1 MVRRMGGDGAE
12 GPARRSR
19 RIVFVSRRGVAM
31 ASSSKFDFEFGA
43 GTDARGA
50 WDEDDIPDELEAFP
64 LTSLSLG
71 MWKARSHGGLRAVLG
86 RERFVFVVFRRRR
99 AVPTLAARAS
109 ELVSQQLGRHLQ
121 IPVPSSPF
129 DLGDA
134 STRRAS
140 RAFDAALG
148 DADTPR
154 SPRGATPAPDVPATP
169 PIGTRDAPRAST
181 AAADDDDAPSSATT
195 TTTTAFTP
203 GAASAGAPAHASGFR
218 AAQHVVLTYEITF
231 EDVVGLDYIN
241 PLCFDGRVAIEA
253 RRVTKRA
260 FSNLASAL
268 AFFRRRDGTR
278 RGTGAE
284 TAARFTARR
293 SSNDRRAN
301 RPEHAN
307 SNLNSNADADADARR
322 GGGEGSDVGGGGT
335 ARKRSRLALES
346 RFAEVASIP
355 GGDDRT
361 AGDFP
366 GTKTGTGT
374 GTGLRVRTVASRSP
388 GTPGTGTGTATE
400 GVFSPPARGVLAS
413 SSSSSLAWDDDSE
426 GGHPGVVFRDRT
438 VQAHFADP
446 HLPDALR
453 ARVRARPA
461 LLRLCETGLPPWAIF
476 LAGYGFFYRPY
487 LRAVAR
493 YLFLLVS
500 SLSMLAGFYD
510 LYKHIPGADVVLS
523 GMWSPFTQFLENHAR
538 ARLSILAS
546 YLFTQSAI
554 FAPLV
559 TSVAA
564 TARAGLAPLAGL
576 APSLFAARGVGRT
589 AASASRFDLGVW
601 RELGATTFRSVKR
614 IVDFLLHLLRR
625 AIAHRISLGMEARRR
640 GREVHARLMRA
651 HGFEEKA
658 GMASPRTPG
667 DRARART
674 TRESPRAD
682 DDEVDETREKRE

>member
-1 MVRRMGGDGAE
+1 
-12 GPARRSR
+12 
-19 RIVFVSRRGVAM
+19 M

-50 WDEDDIPDELEAFP
+50 RDEDDIPDELEAFP

-71 MWKARSHGGLRAVLG
+71 MWKARSHGGLRAILA
-86 RERFVFVVFRRRR
+86 RDRFVFVVFRRRR

-109 ELVSQQLGRHLQ
+109 ELVSQQLGRHLH

-154 SPRGATPAPDVPATP
+154 SHRGATPAPDVPATP
-169 PIGTRDAPRAST
+169 PMGTRDAPRAST
-181 AAADDDDAPSSATT
+181 AADDDAPSTATT
-195 TTTTAFTP
+195 TTATAFTP
-203 GAASAGAPAHASGFR
+203 GASSPGAHAHPSGFR

-231 EDVVGLDYIN
+231 ENIVGLDYVN

-268 AFFRRRDGTR
+268 TFFRRRDGASAR
-278 RGTGAE
+278 RGSGAE
-284 TAARFTARR
+284 TAARFTARG
-293 SSNDRRAN
+293 SSDDRRVV
-301 RPEHAN
+301 RPENA
-307 SNLNSNADADADARR
+307 NLNSNADGDARR
-322 GGGEGSDVGGGGT
+322 GRGDARATEGFDVGGGT

-346 RFAEVASIP
+346 RFAEVASMP
-355 GGDDRT
+355 SGDDGT
-361 AGDFP
+361 AGDLP
-366 GTKTGTGT
+366 GTKMGAGTKT
-374 GTGLRVRTVASRSP
+374 WTGLRVRTVASRSP
-388 GTPGTGTGTATE
+388 GTPGTGTGTGTE

-413 SSSSSLAWDDDSE
+413 SSSSSRAWDDDSE
-426 GGHPGVVFRDRT
+426 DGHPGVVFRDRT

-461 LLRLCETGLPPWAIF
+461 LLRLCESGLPPWAIF

-510 LYKHIPGADVVLS
+510 LYKHIPGADVVLA

-576 APSLFAARGVGRT
+576 APSIFTARGVGRT
-589 AASASRFDLGVW
+589 AASASRFDLRLW

-651 HGFEEKA
+651 HGFEGEA

-667 DRARART
+667 ERARART

-682 DDEVDETREKRE
+682 DDAGEETREKRE

>member
-1 MVRRMGGDGAE
+1 
-12 GPARRSR
+12 
-19 RIVFVSRRGVAM
+19 M
-31 ASSSKFDFEFGA
+31 ASVSKFDFEFGA
-43 GTDARGA
+43 WTDARGA

-64 LTSLSLG
+64 LTRLSLG

-109 ELVSQQLGRHLQ
+109 ELVSQQLGRRLQ
-121 IPVPSSPF
+121 ISVPSSPF

-134 STRRAS
+134 TA
-140 RAFDAALG
+140 
-148 DADTPR
+148 
-154 SPRGATPAPDVPATP
+154 RGAAPVPDGVGTRDATRGAAP
-169 PIGTRDAPRAST
+169 VPDGVGARDAPRAST
-181 AAADDDDAPSSATT
+181 DDAPWSATT
-195 TTTTAFTP
+195 AAAFTP
-203 GAASAGAPAHASGFR
+203 GASSGGAHASGSR
-218 AAQHVVLTYEITF
+218 AAQHVVLTYEITH
-231 EDVVGLDYIN
+231 EDVVGLDYVN
-241 PLCFDGRVAIEA
+241 PLCVDGRIAIEA

-268 AFFRRRDGTR
+268 AFFGARDGAVAHQ
-278 RGTGAE
+278 GSGAE
-284 TAARFTARR
+284 SAARFTARK
-293 SSNDRRAN
+293 SSDDRRLH
-301 RPEHAN
+301 RSEQRF
-307 SNLNSNADADADARR
+307 DARAS
-322 GGGEGSDVGGGGT
+322 EVSDVGGVGT

-346 RFAEVASIP
+346 RFAEVADVP
-355 GGDDRT
+355 G
-361 AGDFP
+361 
-366 GTKTGTGT
+366 TGTGKETGMGTKT
-374 GTGLRVRTVASRSP
+374 GTGLRVRTVPSRSP
-388 GTPGTGTGTATE
+388 GTPGTGTGTE
-400 GVFSPPARGVLAS
+400 GVFSPPARSAFAS
-413 SSSSSLAWDDDSE
+413 EGAFRTPRARDDDSE
-426 GGHPGVVFRDRT
+426 DGHPGVVFRDRT

-510 LYKHIPGADVVLS
+510 LYKHIPGADVVLA

-576 APSLFAARGVGRT
+576 APTLFAARGVGRT
-589 AASASRFDLGVW
+589 ATSASRFNLRLW
-601 RELGATTFRSVKR
+601 RELGATTFTSVKR
-614 IVDFLLHLLRR
+614 IVDFLMHLLRR
-625 AIAHRISLGMEARRR
+625 AVAHRISLGMEARRR

-651 HGFEEKA
+651 HGFEGEA
-658 GMASPRTPG
+658 GMTSPRTPG
-667 DRARART
+667 ERARART
-674 TRESPRAD
+674 TRESPGRGD
-682 DDEVDETREKRE
+682 DDAGVEAREKRE